1 MRPLINSFRD
11 EYFFLS
17 NFYPVAIWNAG
28 IRYPSAEHA
37 YQAAKTTK
45 FEERRAIAS
54 LPKPAQAKR
63 MGRKVTLRPDWDSVK
78 LAVMKRIVARKFS
91 IPSLA
96 KRLVA
101 TFPAELWEGNG
112 WGDRYWGVCNG
123 VGANHLGKI
132 LMEVRRELM
141 EAVPS

>member
-1 MRPLINSFRD
+1 MTQLINNFRG

-37 YQAAKTTK
+37 YQAAKTVVRT
-45 FEERRAIAS
+45 ERITIAACET
-54 LPKPAQAKR
+54 PAQAKR

-112 WGDRYWGVCNG
+112 WGDRYWGVCAG